1 MSSNSMPRLRLCVAA
16 ITRQRPVMLKQLL
29 ASWSACEMPPLT
41 DVSFVVVENAAQPD
55 CRDIV
60 LGAAGGLNLDYRL
73 EPSIGIPFARNRA
86 VEHALET
93 GADLV
98 AFVDDD
104 ERVAKDWLVELVA
117 EHRRSRALLIGGPV
131 EAQPPAVPLSRWRK
145 AIMRGVQQ
153 RFRHKAVVARRQNA
167 AGRADRITVVTNNW
181 LAHRDLFVAHR
192 LRFDERD
199 PMSGGSDAAFDHE
212 VTRRGLT
219 KSWADR
225 AMVYETMPPSRL
237 TFSYQFR
244 RARDQSLASFTRK
257 RRGGDRRAASL
268 VPLLAF
274 RLLATAATALAV
286 PVRGGPGV
294 LALAR
299 ASGWSAGRIL
309 GLLGSR
315 SRLYAKVTGE

>member
-1 MSSNSMPRLRLCVAA
+1 MPRLRLCVAA
-16 ITRQRPVMLKQLL
+16 ITRQRPIMLGELL
-29 ASWSACEMPPLT
+29 ASWTACEMPPFT
-41 DVSFVVVENAAQPD
+41 DVSFIVVENSAQPD

-60 LGAAGGLNLDYRL
+60 LGAAKGLELDYRL
-73 EPSIGIPFARNRA
+73 EPCIGIPFARNRA
-86 VEHALET
+86 VEHALES

-104 ERVAKDWLVELVA
+104 ERVAADWLVELVA
-117 EHRRSRALLIGGPV
+117 EYRRSRALLIGGPV
-131 EAQPPAVPLSRWRK
+131 EAQPPAVPLSRWRR
-145 AIMRGVQQ
+145 AILRGVQQ
-153 RFRHKAVVARRQNA
+153 RFRHKAAVARRQSA
-167 AGRADRITVVTNNW
+167 AGRPERITIVTNNW
-181 LAHRDLFVAHR
+181 LAQRDLFVVHR

-199 PMSGGSDAAFDHE
+199 PMSGGSDSAFDHE
-212 VTRRGLT
+212 VTRRGLA
-219 KSWADR
+219 KAWADR

-257 RRGGDRRAASL
+257 GRGGDRRAASIA
-268 VPLLAF
+268 VLLAF
-274 RLLATAATALAV
+274 RLLATAVTALTV

-315 SRLYAKVTGE
+315 SRLYAEVTGE